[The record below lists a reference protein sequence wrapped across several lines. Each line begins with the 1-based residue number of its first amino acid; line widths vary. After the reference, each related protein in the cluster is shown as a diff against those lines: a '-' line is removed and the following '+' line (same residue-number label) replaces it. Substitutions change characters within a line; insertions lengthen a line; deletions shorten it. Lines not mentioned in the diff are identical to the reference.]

1 MWPDAPG
8 DDASAYNKVFL
19 MSDGH
24 VTFFFLFFFKKK
36 SRFGGYGISP
46 FCLLLNVVI
55 NF

>member
-24 VTFFFLFFFKKK
+24 VTFFFFFKKK
-36 SRFGGYGISP
+36 VA
-46 FCLLLNVVI
+46 LVVMESHHSAYY
-55 NF
+55 